1 MINKDILN
9 NIIDELE
16 SEESLF
22 DICQELAAF
31 YIIQD
36 HMFKSEPKN
45 EVVNEFKDI
54 LPEYRKY
61 VDIKRKYQKKE
72 LTESAVILSMQNVCT
87 EIKQFLRTLYSCT
100 DMPEEREQI
109 RSMLVNLSQS
119 LVNS

>member
-1 MINKDILN
+1 MVNKDILD
-9 NIIDELE
+9 NIIDELQ

-22 DICQELAAF
+22 DICQELAEF

-36 HMFKSEPKN
+36 HMFKNESKN
-45 EVVNEFKDI
+45 EVVTEFKEI

-61 VDIKRKYQKKE
+61 IEIKRKYQQKQ

-87 EIKQFLRTLYSCT
+87 EIKQFLRTLYSST

-109 RSMLVNLSQS
+109 KSMLTNILQS
-119 LVNS
+119 L

>member
-16 SEESLF
+16 GEDALF

-45 EVVNEFKDI
+45 EVVSEFKDI

-109 RSMLVNLSQS
+109 RSMLVNLSQT
-119 LVNS
+119 LI

>member
-1 MINKDILN
+1 MISKDILA
-9 NIIDELE
+9 NIIDELQ

-36 HMFKSEPKN
+36 HMFKNEPKN
-45 EVVNEFKDI
+45 EVVTEFKDI
-54 LPEYRKY
+54 LPEYTKY
-61 VDIKRKYQKKE
+61 IDIKRKYQKRE

-87 EIKQFLRTLYSCT
+87 EIKQFLRTLYSST

-109 RSMLVNLSQS
+109 KSMLITLSQS
-119 LVNS
+119 LI